1 MSQKNKVEIQVS
13 VIGEDIAAAKIE
25 AMTNAARHM
34 ADQAARAVD
43 LLTRAVE
50 LAQTLAQTKIDI
62 APPCA
67 AKPVAAK
74 PAKKPAAKRPAPMPW
89 DKPAIV
95 RKPVIVEKPT
105 GAKVVKAEI
114 VRKPIATAKPKRV
127 RPPRTEAQK
136 ARRRELAAHKR
147 ALAAAQSIAK
157 IVNSARKA
165 K

>member
-13 VIGEDIAAAKIE
+13 VIGEEIAAAKIE
-25 AMTNAARHM
+25 AMTNAASRM
-34 ADQAARAVD
+34 AEQAARAVD
-43 LLTRAVE
+43 LLTLAVE

-67 AKPVAAK
+67 AKP
-74 PAKKPAAKRPAPMPW
+74 AKKPAEKKPAP
-89 DKPAIV
+89 IV

-114 VRKPIATAKPKRV
+114 VRKPVATAKPKRV
-127 RPPRTEAQK
+127 RPPRTDAQK
-136 ARRRELAAHKR
+136 ARRRELAALKR
-147 ALAAAQSIAK
+147 AAAAK
-157 IVNSARKA
+157 KA